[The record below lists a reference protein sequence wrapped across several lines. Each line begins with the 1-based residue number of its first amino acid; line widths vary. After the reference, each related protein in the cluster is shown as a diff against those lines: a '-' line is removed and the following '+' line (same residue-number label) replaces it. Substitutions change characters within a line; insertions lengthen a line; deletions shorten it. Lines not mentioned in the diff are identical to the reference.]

1 MGNHFESSLGKTTSG
16 LVMRKRANKRIRS
29 LERSTVWRTSL
40 GLTSFR
46 RSDVCYLRC
55 QSGRFRGNSTTR
67 QRNWWVH
74 TDCVHQSITH
84 IDGKEIN
91 VNTLVIAFT
100 IQAKLFFRYW
110 FRLWRLHKIC
120 FHTKYACQ
128 TFRLLCSFFQIMLK
142 FMPAQSIR
150 ASLYQ
155 GTLRC
160 RSDFTCRLP
169 PCDTNMYTLY
179 TIPIGF

>member
-46 RSDVCYLRC
+46 RSDVISDASPVGLGAIPQQDKGTGERIPIVYISRSLTLTERRLTLT
-55 QSGRFRGNSTTR
+55 QQISYRLYHPSKIIFPILVSFVKTT
-67 QRNWWVH
+67 Q
-74 TDCVHQSITH
+74 DLLSHQICMSDLQAI
-84 IDGKEIN
+84 
-91 VNTLVIAFT
+91 VLVFP
-100 IQAKLFFRYW
+100 
-110 FRLWRLHKIC
+110 
-120 FHTKYACQ
+120 
-128 TFRLLCSFFQIMLK
+128 MLK

-160 RSDFTCRLP
+160 RSDFTCRFP